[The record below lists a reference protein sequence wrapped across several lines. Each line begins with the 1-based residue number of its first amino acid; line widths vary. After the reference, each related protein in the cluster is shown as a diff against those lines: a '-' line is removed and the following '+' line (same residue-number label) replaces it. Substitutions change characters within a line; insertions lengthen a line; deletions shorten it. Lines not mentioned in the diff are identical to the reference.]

1 MSLRAADCARPS
13 VCLDPCSRAH
23 IIEETTKDHSS
34 PSFRDKGTGPMTD
47 LSRSVEGPPAT
58 SLPYVDP
65 AFPHRPLVL
74 HAGRPRDYRV
84 GIAVLFVHH
93 GVRRN
98 DEDYR
103 DYWLDL
109 VDTAGILAISVAFP
123 EASFPEPL
131 WYHFGNLHD

>member
-47 LSRSVEGPPAT
+47 LSRSVEGPAAT

-98 DEDYR
+98 DED
-103 DYWLDL
+103 LPGL
-109 VDTAGILAISVAFP
+109 LAGFSRHGR
-123 EASFPEPL
+123 
-131 WYHFGNLHD
+131 HFGNLRRVPRGVVPRASLVP